1 MEQDFDRYEERY
13 DELVARSIAFSGRGH
28 AFFVEA
34 KARHL
39 LDVVRRHLGDPASLA
54 LLDVGCGHG
63 LVHRHLGAFGRVEGV
78 DASPAMIERARLG
91 NPAIRYTT
99 GDATSLP
106 FDAGVFDVVFA
117 VGLLHHLEPGLRD
130 ESLREMRRVARPGGL
145 VVLFEHNPLNPLTR
159 LAVERCEFDEGVVLL
174 GPREVVRR
182 AHAAGLA
189 PVERRYILFFPWDVS
204 LLRGF
209 ERALRRLPFG
219 AQYYVA
225 AHA

>member
-39 LDVVRRHLGDPASLA
+39 LDVVRRHLGDPASLT

-63 LVHRHLGAFGRVEGV
+63 LVHRHLRAFGRVEGV
-78 DASPAMIERARLG
+78 DASPAMIERARRA
-91 NPAIRYTT
+91 NPDVRYTT
-99 GDATSLP
+99 GDATALP
-106 FDAGVFDVVFA
+106 LDGDAFDIVFA
-117 VGLLHHLEPGLRD
+117 IGLLHHLDLRLRD
-130 ESLREMRRVARPGGL
+130 ASLREMRRVTKPGGL

-174 GPREVVRR
+174 GPREVGRR
-182 AHAAGLA
+182 ADAVGLV

-204 LLRGF
+204 LLRGL
-209 ERALRRLPFG
+209 ERALRRVPCG

-225 AHA
+225 ARA

>member
-1 MEQDFDRYEERY
+1 MEPDFDKYEERY

-34 KARHL
+34 KARQL
-39 LDVVRRHLGDPASLA
+39 LDVVRRRLGDPASLT

-63 LVHRHLGAFGRVEGV
+63 LAHRHLGSFGRVEGV
-78 DASPAMIERARLG
+78 DASPAMIERARSG
-91 NPAIRYTT
+91 NPSVRYTT
-99 GDATSLP
+99 GDATALP
-106 FDAGVFDVVFA
+106 FEAGACDVVLA
-117 VGLLHHLEPGLRD
+117 VGLLHHLEPGQRD
-130 ESLREMRRVARPGGL
+130 ESLREMRRVAKPGGL

-182 AHAAGLA
+182 AHAAGLV
-189 PVERRYILFFPWDVS
+189 PVERRYILFFPWDAP
-204 LLRGF
+204 LLRGA
-209 ERALRRLPFG
+209 ERALRRLPLG

-225 AHA
+225 ARA